1 MSEKISVSQLASQFA
16 IPISIIIA
24 GALIAGGLLLS
35 GRTFF
40 AENDGAPKVNLNAV
54 REVTDR
60 DHIMG
65 DPNAQI
71 VVIEYSD
78 FECPFCKSFHQTM
91 NRIMDEYGDSGTV
104 AWVYRH
110 FPLDSI
116 HTKARIEAVASECA
130 AEQGGNT
137 AFWAFT
143 NRFFE
148 VTPSNDQTDIQN
160 VIPAIAD
167 EIGLEKEAFLTCLES
182 GKYDAY
188 IQEDL
193 NNAVATG
200 ARGTP
205 WSIVLLPNGKK
216 VQISGGQP
224 YDSVKQLIEQSL

>member
-1 MSEKISVSQLASQFA
+1 MSEKVSISQFA
-16 IPISIIIA
+16 IPIAIVV
-24 GALIAGGLLLS
+24 AGGLIAAALFLG
-35 GRTFF
+35 GRSVP
-40 AENDGAPKVNLNAV
+40 AERAEEPQASLDAV
-54 REVTDR
+54 REVTDK

-65 DPNAQI
+65 DPNAK
-71 VVIEYSD
+71 VVVVEYSD

-182 GKYDAY
+182 GRYDEHV
-188 IQEDL
+188 QEDL
-193 NNAVATG
+193 DNAIATG
-200 ARGTP
+200 GRGTP
-205 WSIVLLPNGKK
+205 WSVVLLPDGKK

-224 YDSVKQLIEQSL
+224 YASVKQLIEQSI